1 MSDEPSTL
9 GPWLTSCERGRIE
22 ELGSFASRLREI
34 VAEADGRSVDPKA
47 LEQWANV
54 LDLRCEYIS
63 EFAAQSAANG
73 TTRVVLGAPTCLYGR
88 DEQHD
93 RPMPPVM
100 VERPA
105 RTLENAAS
113 DVAVAAG
120 SLYGLQSSE
129 CADVLAELADEL
141 LQAARSLREISEGME
156 EDGDEVEAERRAR

>member
-9 GPWLTSCERGRIE
+9 GTGLTSCERGRIE
-22 ELGSFASRLREI
+22 EIGFFASRLREI

-47 LEQWANV
+47 LEHWADV

-63 EFAAQSAANG
+63 EFAEQSAANG
-73 TTRVVLGAPTCLYGR
+73 AARVLLGTTTCLYGR
-88 DEQHD
+88 SEHYDG
-93 RPMPPVM
+93 PMPPAM

-105 RTLENAAS
+105 RTLEKAAS

-129 CADVLAELADEL
+129 CVEVLAELADEL
-141 LQAARSLREISEGME
+141 LQAARSLREMSEGME
-156 EDGDEVEAERRAR
+156 EDGDE